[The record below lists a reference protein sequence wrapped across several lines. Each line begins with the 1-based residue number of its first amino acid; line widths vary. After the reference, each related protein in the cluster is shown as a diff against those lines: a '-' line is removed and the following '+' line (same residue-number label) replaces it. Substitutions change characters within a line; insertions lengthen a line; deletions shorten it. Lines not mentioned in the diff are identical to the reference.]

1 MQFSLD
7 QLPGYTDFTAL
18 FDQYRIRHVRLQ
30 CSTLAAPFGQATTAT
45 SFPTVYTVID
55 YDDAATPTSVAQLQ
69 QYDTLMV
76 APNAQS
82 FERHIAPRPALA
94 AYSGS
99 VFTAFASSSNLIWID
114 SNNVTVPYYGF
125 KWATDAVTTVSGT
138 YLLLSVNVTFSLECR
153 HPL

>member
-1 MQFSLD
+1 
-7 QLPGYTDFTAL
+7 
-18 FDQYRIRHVRLQ
+18 
-30 CSTLAAPFGQATTAT
+30 
-45 SFPTVYTVID
+45 VID
-55 YDDAATPTSVAQLQ
+55 YDDAATPTSVTQLQ

-125 KWATDAVTTVSGT
+125 KWATDPVTTVSGT